1 MFRFLVRLLGLLLVA
16 AGFVGF
22 VIDGTRSIA
31 NGEVAFTPIGEVGFT
46 LFPKT
51 FPLLEPAVTRIHPAL
66 WDPVVVN
73 LLVLPASLTGFVLGL
88 LFLWL
93 GRRRPE
99 PIGYRADQ

>member
-31 NGEVAFTPIGEVGFT
+31 NGEVTFTPIGEVGFT
-46 LFPKT
+46 LFPKS